1 MAGEERRQQIV
12 RIAMKLFSQRGFRG
26 TTTKEIAHAAG
37 ISEAMVF
44 RHFANKE
51 ELYAAILDDKAC
63 AGDMAEMCESVAG
76 AVARGDDRAVF
87 ESVAAMML
95 QHHEQDPE
103 FLRLLLYSA
112 LEGHELFEMFWNKNV
127 REMAQF
133 LGTYIKERQKA
144 GALREL
150 EPMIAGR
157 AFSGMVAYHSLV
169 VTLFDKSRSLLDI
182 TNERAA
188 QEFTEIFLRGVVAQP
203 ATRRA
208 TDASRRSSNPANSSK
223 KKQTK

>member
-26 TTTKEIAHAAG
+26 TTTKEIAQAAG

-63 AGDMAEMCESVAG
+63 AGDMAEICESVAG

-87 ESVAAMML
+87 ESFASMML
-95 QHHEQDPE
+95 QHHEHDPE

-133 LGTYIKERQKA
+133 LGSYIRERQKA

-169 VTLFDKSRSLLDI
+169 TTLFDKSRSLLDI

-188 QEFTEIFLRGVVAQP
+188 HEFTEIFLRGVISQAAP
-203 ATRRA
+203 ARAVETNRRA
-208 TDASRRSSNPANSSK
+208 SNTVTSK